1 MFTTVFEQF
10 LHDRLVFAPRSMVW
24 IQSIQIHCFLM
35 YVSND
40 SLMVIMMPETMKP
53 SDVLRGY
60 LPYPMGNTTFL
71 F

>member
-1 MFTTVFEQF
+1 VFTTVFEQF

-53 SDVLRGY
+53 SDV
-60 LPYPMGNTTFL
+60 
-71 F
+71 